1 MTLNIRKAVPDDL
14 PQVHEMIGLL
24 ARHHGDEPSISLE
37 TLRRQVCD
45 MGLARVW
52 VAAEEEGLV
61 GYALVLTRPN
71 LVTGGVG
78 HDLNHLFIV
87 EWRRRAGIGKA
98 LIDAVRGFSL
108 AEGAEYLTISA
119 QRENL
124 GAITAYRDMGL
135 EEMPVFGVRFKIA
148 LG

>member
-1 MTLNIRKAVPDDL
+1 MTLVIREAVPDDL

-24 ARHHGDEPSISLE
+24 ARHHGDEPTISLE
-37 TLRRQVCD
+37 TLRRQVVD
-45 MGLARVW
+45 LGLGRVW

-61 GYALVLTRPN
+61 GYALLLTRPN

-87 EWRRRAGIGKA
+87 EWRRRAGLGKA
-98 LIDAVRGFSL
+98 LIDAVRSFSL

-119 QRENL
+119 QGENR
-124 GAITAYRDMGL
+124 GAITAYRNMGL
-135 EEMPVFGVRFKIA
+135 EEMPWFGVRFKVA

>member
-1 MTLNIRKAVPDDL
+1 MTLMIRQAVPDDL

-24 ARHHGDEPSISLE
+24 ARHHGDEPQISLE

-45 MGLARVW
+45 LGLARVW

-78 HDLNHLFIV
+78 HDLNHLFV
-87 EWRRRAGIGKA
+87 REWRRRAGIGRT
-98 LIDAVRGFSL
+98 LIDAVRTFSL
-108 AEGAEYLTISA
+108 AERAETQMIGTHWKNPGA
-119 QRENL
+119 Q
-124 GAITAYRDMGL
+124 TAYRDMGL
-135 EEMPVFGVRFKIA
+135 EEVAFGPRFRVA